1 MKFLIIGLVLVVLG
15 ILFIVLGEKEDVL
28 HPAIIGCF
36 CILFGLIAFCYG
48 INEMAIKEAEKCATW
63 YLDGEK
69 VDKDKYDLHL
79 YSFTF
84 DAEKGVVYLTR
95 KR

>member
-1 MKFLIIGLVLVVLG
+1 MKILIIGLVLVALG
-15 ILFIVLGEKEDVL
+15 ILFMVLAYKADVV
-28 HPAIIGCF
+28 HPIIIGFF
-36 CILFGLIAFCYG
+36 CIGIGLTIFFYG
-48 INEMAIKEAEKCATW
+48 INEMAIKEAEKCETW

-79 YSFTF
+79 YNFTF
-84 DAEKGVVYLTR
+84 DAEKGVVYLTK